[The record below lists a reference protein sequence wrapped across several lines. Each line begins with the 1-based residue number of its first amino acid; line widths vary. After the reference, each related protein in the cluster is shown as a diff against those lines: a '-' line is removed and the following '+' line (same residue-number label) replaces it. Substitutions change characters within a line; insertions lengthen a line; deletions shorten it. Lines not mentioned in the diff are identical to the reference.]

1 MFGSGLASVAC
12 GHRDCLKLPRWLL
25 PTLLSLVLPLVFTVV
40 FSRTASAQTLERWIY
55 VSSNLLIPEQVE
67 RLEGLMREAAPL
79 GYTHVLLADSK
90 FSRLHELDDR
100 YFRHVSRLRETAAQ
114 LGLRLVPA
122 VFPVGYSNSLLA
134 QNPNLAEGLPV
145 RGALFEV
152 RGGVAQ
158 LRADPPVALP
168 STGNREAWTFVDDT
182 LQVDGTSMRAENPR
196 GRNCRMMQTVTVS
209 PWRHYHVSV
218 RVKTESFR
226 GQPQIQV
233 LEPETGR
240 RLCFTNL
247 QVQRTQDWT
256 VQHVTFNSLG
266 NNSINVYIGAWGAA
280 EGRLWLADPAIEECG
295 LLNVLRR
302 PGAPLEVRRDAAP
315 GTLVRE
321 NSDYEAV
328 ADPKLGTVP
337 YPGEYD
343 VFHESPGIRML
354 GDWAD
359 GTRLRVSWYH
369 PHVIYD
375 EQVCG
380 CVTEPEFQ
388 ELLKRQAAAV
398 ERLFPETDRMMSHD
412 EWRVL
417 GWDESFRRTGLTPG
431 QVAADNLRFCVR
443 QLQTL
448 NSRRRIAVWSDM
460 FDPHHNAIDHY
471 YLVNG
476 DLAGSWEGL
485 TRGVIVVNW
494 NFGVREESLKF
505 FADRGQ
511 RQLLA
516 GFYDTDAG
524 QIGEWLKV
532 VREQKIEGVIGVMYT
547 TWKQDYSQLR
557 EFADVVNGFEAAR

>member
-1 MFGSGLASVAC
+1 MFGSDWLSVD
-12 GHRDCLKLPRWLL
+12 RRNRWWPQILRPLTVALL
-25 PTLLSLVLPLVFTVV
+25 TAFLLLFFPN
-40 FSRTASAQTLERWIY
+40 SAAAQRLERWIY
-55 VSSNLLIPEQVE
+55 ASANLLVPEQVE
-67 RLEGLMREAAPL
+67 HLEQLMREAAPL

-90 FSRLHELDDR
+90 LSRLHELDER
-100 YFRHVSRLRETAAQ
+100 YSRNVVRIQATAAE
-114 LGLRLVPA
+114 LGLKLIPA

-145 RGALFEV
+145 RSALFTV
-152 RGGVAQ
+152 RNGVAQ
-158 LRADPPVALP
+158 IQADPPVALP
-168 STGNREAWTFVDDT
+168 SLIDRRAWTFVDDT
-182 LQVDGTSMRAENPR
+182 LQLEEDSLLADNPR
-196 GRNCRMMQTVTVS
+196 GKNCRAMQTLRVA

-218 RVKTESFR
+218 LVKTEDFR
-226 GQPQIQV
+226 GQPQIQI

-247 QVQRTQDWT
+247 RVQRSQDWT

-266 NNSINVYIGAWGAA
+266 NSTVNLYIGAWGAA
-280 EGRLWLADPAIEECG
+280 GGRLWLKDAAIEECG

-302 PGAPLEVRRDAAP
+302 PGTPLQVRRDDEP
-315 GTLVRE
+315 QTLLKE
-321 NSDYEAV
+321 GSDFDPV
-328 ADPKLGTVP
+328 ADPKLGSVP
-337 YPGEYD
+337 YRGQYE
-343 VFHESPGIRML
+343 VFHESPGIQLR
-354 GDWAD
+354 GTWAD

-388 ELLKRQAAAV
+388 GLLKRQAEAV
-398 ERLFPETDRMMSHD
+398 EQLFPDTDRMMSHD

-417 GWDESFRRTGLTPG
+417 GWDESFRGTGLTPG
-431 QVAADNLRFCVR
+431 QVAADNLQFCIR
-443 QLQTL
+443 QLRSL

-476 DLAGSWEGL
+476 DLAGSWDGL
-485 TRGVIVVNW
+485 SRDVIVVNW

-511 RQLLA
+511 RQVLA
-516 GFYDTDAG
+516 GFYDADAG

-532 VREQKIEGVIGVMYT
+532 VREEKIRGVIGVMYT

-557 EFADVVNGFEAAR
+557 EFADVVNRFEETR

>member
-1 MFGSGLASVAC
+1 LRSAWRPGLILLLFVLHGFCSASVS
-12 GHRDCLKLPRWLL
+12 G
-25 PTLLSLVLPLVFTVV
+25 
-40 FSRTASAQTLERWIY
+40 QTLERWIY
-55 VSSNLLIPEQVE
+55 ASSNLLIPEQVE
-67 RLEGLMREAAPL
+67 QLEGLMREAAPL
-79 GYTHVLLADSK
+79 GYTHLLLADSK
-90 FSRLHELDDR
+90 FSRLHELDER
-100 YFRHVSRLRETAAQ
+100 YFRNVTRLRETAAQ

-158 LRADPPVALP
+158 VQADPPVTLP
-168 STGNREAWTFVDDT
+168 STGDRRAWTFVDDT
-182 LQVDGTSMRAENPR
+182 LQADGESLRAENPR
-196 GRNCRMMQTVTVS
+196 GKNCRMMQTLKVS

-218 RVKTESFR
+218 RLKTEDFR

-256 VQHVTFNSLG
+256 VQHVTFNSLS
-266 NNSINVYIGAWGAA
+266 NSTVNIYIGAWGAA
-280 EGRLWLADPAIEECG
+280 DGRLWLARPAIEECG

-302 PGAPLEVRRDAAP
+302 PGAPLEIRLDSPPESLLQEGRDFEPA
-315 GTLVRE
+315 
-321 NSDYEAV
+321 

-337 YPGEYD
+337 YRGEYE
-343 VFHESPGIRML
+343 VFHESPGIRMR
-354 GDWAD
+354 GQWAD

-369 PHVIYD
+369 PHVVYSG
-375 EQVCG
+375 QVCG

-388 ELLKRQAAAV
+388 ELLKQQAVAM

-417 GWDESFRRTGLTPG
+417 GWDESFRRTGLTAG

-443 QLQTL
+443 QLRSL
-448 NSRRRIAVWSDM
+448 NPRRRIAVWSDM

-485 TRGVIVVNW
+485 TRDVIVVNW

-511 RQLLA
+511 KQLLA
-516 GFYDTDAG
+516 GFYDADAG

-532 VREQKIEGVIGVMYT
+532 ARQQKIRGVIGVMYT

-557 EFADVVNGFEAAR
+557 EFAEVVNGFEAAR

>member
-1 MFGSGLASVAC
+1 MFGCGLACVAC
-12 GHRDCLKLPRWLL
+12 CHCPGLRFPRWLRLILL
-25 PTLLSLVLPLVFTVV
+25 PFLLQG
-40 FSRTASAQTLERWIY
+40 FSVATASAQTLERWIY
-55 VSSNLLIPEQVE
+55 ASSNLLIPEQLQ
-67 RLEGLMREAAPL
+67 RLEELMREAAPL
-79 GYTHVLLADSK
+79 GYTHLLLADSK
-90 FSRLHELDDR
+90 FSRLHELDER
-100 YFRHVSRLRETAAQ
+100 YFRNVARLRETAAQ
-114 LGLRLVPA
+114 LGIKLVPA

-152 RGGVAQ
+152 QGGVAQ
-158 LRADPPVALP
+158 VQADPPVALP
-168 STGNREAWTFVDDT
+168 STADRLAWTFVDDI
-182 LQVDGTSMRAENPR
+182 LQADGDALRAENPR
-196 GRNCRMMQTVTVS
+196 GRNCRMMQTLKVS

-218 RVKTESFR
+218 RVKTEDFR

-247 QVQRTQDWT
+247 HVQRTQDWT

-266 NNSINVYIGAWGAA
+266 NSSVNIYIGAWGAA
-280 EGRLWLADPAIEECG
+280 GGRLWLSNPAIDECG

-302 PGAPLEVRRDAAP
+302 PGTPLEIRLGGDPDSVLQEGRDFEP
-315 GTLVRE
+315 
-321 NSDYEAV
+321 V
-328 ADPKLGTVP
+328 ADPGLGMVP
-337 YPGEYD
+337 YRGEYE
-343 VFHESPGIRML
+343 VFHESPGIRMR
-354 GDWAD
+354 GPWAE

-369 PHVIYD
+369 PHVVYN

-388 ELLKRQAAAV
+388 ELLRQQAV
-398 ERLFPETDRMMSHD
+398 AMERLFPETDRMMSHD

-443 QLQTL
+443 QLQSL
-448 NSRRRIAVWSDM
+448 NPRRRIAVWSDM

-485 TRGVIVVNW
+485 TRDVMVVNW
-494 NFGVREESLKF
+494 NFGVRDESLRF
-505 FADRGQ
+505 FADRGH

-516 GFYDTDAG
+516 GFYDADAG

-532 VREQKIEGVIGVMYT
+532 VREQKIQGVVGVMYT